1 MAENNTEEQ
10 DENLVNSY
18 LDGNKEAL
26 KEIIDKYTPSLYNY
40 ARRIANKND
49 APDIVSETF
58 IKIWKS
64 LSKFDKQKS
73 SFKTWI
79 FTIIR
84 NTTTDFLR
92 KKKNILFSDLE
103 ENSDSKNEET
113 KNSLIENIK
122 DENINIEE
130 ICIKLEDLKY
140 LNQVL
145 ENISIKYK
153 EILILH
159 YQEEM
164 TFNEIGIL
172 LKKPLNTV
180 KSDHRRAILEL
191 KKRYKENN
199 TR

>member
-122 DENINIEE
+122 DENINI
-130 ICIKLEDLKY
+130 
-140 LNQVL
+140 
-145 ENISIKYK
+145 
-153 EILILH
+153 
-159 YQEEM
+159 
-164 TFNEIGIL
+164 
-172 LKKPLNTV
+172 KK
-180 KSDHRRAILEL
+180 S
-191 KKRYKENN
+191 
-199 TR
+199 